1 MSGENNLEHILKNLK
16 PVLHPGKYVFSSQ
29 SSDKSVPIESVIGTF
44 TEKEG
49 TTLILSLENAVK
61 LGMNYEYVA
70 AWITLEVHSSLEA
83 IGLTAVFSNALASH
97 QISCNVIAG
106 FYHDHLF
113 VDYTDGPKAVEI
125 LKELSK
131 NR

>member
-16 PVLHPGKYVFSSQ
+16 PVLHPGKYVFTSQ

>member
-1 MSGENNLEHILKNLK
+1 MSGENNLEHLLKNLK
-16 PVLHPGKYVFSSQ
+16 PVLHPGKYVFTSQ

-61 LGMNYEYVA
+61 LGMNYEFVA

-83 IGLTAVFSNALASH
+83 IGLTAVFSNALTSH

-113 VDYTDGPKAVEI
+113 VDYTDGPKAVKI

>member
-61 LGMNYEYVA
+61 LGMNYEYVP
-70 AWITLEVHSSLEA
+70 L
-83 IGLTAVFSNALASH
+83 G
-97 QISCNVIAG
+97 
-106 FYHDHLF
+106 
-113 VDYTDGPKAVEI
+113 
-125 LKELSK
+125 
-131 NR
+131 